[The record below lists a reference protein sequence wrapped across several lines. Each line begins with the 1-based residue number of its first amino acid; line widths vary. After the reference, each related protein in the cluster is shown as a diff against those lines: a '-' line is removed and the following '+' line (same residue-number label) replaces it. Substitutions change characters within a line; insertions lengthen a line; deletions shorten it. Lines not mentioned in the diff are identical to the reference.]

1 MRIQLHLLSLAGGLL
16 CLSLSNKGDISMA
29 ATSTD
34 TTGKGRPAI
43 TASFA
48 SSVERSYSLQGLQ
61 LLLQSKQPAGIQL
74 GITRQGRPVK
84 AWYFPGTSDK
94 KALVIG
100 GMHGSELSSIEV
112 AQALVEKLSAREERT
127 YYSVIIIPSLFPDNA
142 AMAMQVPEQAG
153 SVLNIG
159 RYTHEGAVDP
169 NRQMPSP
176 GRDYDDGIFTDHLH
190 RPIETENQ
198 LLLQLIRIYKPE
210 RIANVHAIRNIN
222 YGGIYAD
229 PRTDENGIALG
240 YATDSSLAVD
250 MAALVNEQQGN
261 VAGNHLGKRPTA
273 LYYKDP
279 VPVAKGLFQ
288 KRNTT
293 GSALKAH
300 RGSGISMGTWGTTAI
315 KDEQDSS
322 RSRNA
327 MRVITIEVPGA
338 KRSFDYASEKQQF
351 FFRKQV
357 QAFVNAIEEVFLG
370 EYYVE
375 TVGG

>member
-16 CLSLSNKGDISMA
+16 CLSLSAKDSISPDVP
-29 ATSTD
+29 TTD

-43 TASFA
+43 QASFA
-48 SSVERSYSLQGLQ
+48 SSVERFYSLQGLD
-61 LLLQSKQPAGIQL
+61 LLLQSKQPAGMQL
-74 GITRQGRPVK
+74 GITREGRPVN

-112 AQALVEKLSAREERT
+112 AQALIEKLSMREEKT

-142 AMAMQVPEQAG
+142 AMAMKVPEQAG

-159 RYTHEGAVDP
+159 RYTHENAVDP

-176 GRDYDDGIFTDHLH
+176 GKDYDEGSFTDHLH

-229 PRTDENGIALG
+229 PRTDENSIALG
-240 YATDSSLAVD
+240 YETDSSLAVD
-250 MAALVNEQQGN
+250 MASLVQQQQGN
-261 VAGNHLGKRPTA
+261 VAGNHLGKHPTA

-279 VPVAKGLFQ
+279 VPAPKGLLQ

-315 KDEQDSS
+315 RDEEDSS
-322 RSRNA
+322 RCRNA

-338 KRSFDYASEKQQF
+338 KRSFDYASASRQA

-357 QAFVNAIEEVFLG
+357 QAFVNAVEEVFLG
-370 EYYVE
+370 EHYVE
-375 TVGG
+375 E